1 MKMRHELADRCKDRW
16 PNILMQLGLLSGA
29 ALKGIDSPCP
39 VCGGRDR
46 FRFSDRGYGRWFC
59 RGCGYGGDGVRLIMA
74 IKGVDFLEAARLVES
89 VVGKAPQCTAHSSG
103 AGKTKDAL
111 KSWRNASPFTRGSAA
126 DFYLRSRAI
135 ELTGN
140 EALSLRSHPSLW
152 HWPSQVSWSAM
163 VALVRL
169 ADGTEITVHQTFLT
183 PDGRKAPL
191 GDKVRLFPAGVAPEG
206 GGVWFGEA
214 DTAREFIV
222 AEGLESLLSALRIF
236 GASAGCAAL
245 SAGGIRRLILP
256 PQARRVRV
264 FADHDPLGQGLGAA
278 REAWQRWRTEG
289 RDVAVS
295 LAEQVGWD
303 ANDVLISRLRA
314 HAQ

>member
-16 PNILMQLGLLSGA
+16 PSILMQLGLLSGP
-29 ALKGIDSPCP
+29 ALKGMDSPCP

-59 RGCGYGGDGVRLIMA
+59 RGCGYGGDGVRLVMA

-89 VVGKAPQCTAHSSG
+89 VVGKAPQSTAHGNG
-103 AGKTKDAL
+103 AGKPKDTL

-135 ELTGN
+135 ELTSN
-140 EALSLRSHPSLW
+140 EALSLRSHASLW
-152 HWPSQVSWSAM
+152 HWPSQASWSAM
-163 VALVRL
+163 VALAQR
-169 ADGTEITVHQTFLT
+169 ADRTEITVHQTFLT

-206 GGVWFGEA
+206 GGIWFGEA

-236 GASAGCAAL
+236 GVSAGCAAL

-256 PQARRVRV
+256 PQARRVRI
-264 FADHDPLGQGLGAA
+264 FADHDQEGQGLAAA
-278 REAWQRWRTEG
+278 REAWRRWRGEG
-289 RDVAVS
+289 REVS
-295 LAEQVGWD
+295 VSIAEQVGWD
-303 ANDVLISRLRA
+303 ANDVLMNRLDA
-314 HAQ
+314 NA